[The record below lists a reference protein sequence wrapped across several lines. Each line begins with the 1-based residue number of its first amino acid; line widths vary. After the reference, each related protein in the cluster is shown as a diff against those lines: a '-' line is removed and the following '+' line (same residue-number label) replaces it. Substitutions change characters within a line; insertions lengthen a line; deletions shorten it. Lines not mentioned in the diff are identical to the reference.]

1 MVAPVAAGLSFPV
14 LTMEGTGVLVVSM
27 FAGVDLIE
35 SRVDVL
41 DFEPML
47 VRLLL
52 GSEEGES
59 DKRFEA
65 LGDGVRFRSGSK
77 DVAISSSLW
86 TVRPAKSV

>member
-1 MVAPVAAGLSFPV
+1 MAPVAAGFSLPV
-14 LTMEGTGVLVVSM
+14 LTTEGTGVLVVSM

-52 GSEEGES
+52 GSEEGDS
-59 DKRFEA
+59 DERFEGE
-65 LGDGVRFRSGSK
+65 GDGVRFRSGSM
-77 DVAISSSLW
+77 DVAISRSLW
-86 TVRPAKSV
+86 TVRPAKLV